1 MEKTPLEELKELI
14 PKIKNESIHLVDV
27 WYIEDVLR
35 AAAGENKMVSET
47 GKTEFFKSTADYL
60 GNIAENN
67 SHYIAYPEAQALL
80 KNVVGLI
87 RKLQ

>member
-1 MEKTPLEELKELI
+1 MGKTPLEELKELA
-14 PKIKNESIHLVDV
+14 PQIKNESIHLVDV
-27 WYIEDVLR
+27 WKINDVLD

-47 GKTEFFKSTADYL
+47 GKKEFYQSAADYL

-67 SHYIAYPEAQALL
+67 SHYLAYPKAQALL

-87 RKLQ
+87 RKL